1 MVADGRK
8 VAEAVSGLLKTN
20 WSTETMTALP
30 DSKMPLKDIVAS
42 QAKDSSMVKAAVAA
56 NRPSL
61 LFFVSSATGPGTG
74 RQASQT
80 LPTRAARESA
90 WMNDRFFGI
99 QPDSAQFVM
108 GSAAFQT
115 AKVDVSSLDDSKD
128 ATTLMQSVPMVVVVD
143 SKGQVLGAMTRG
155 GDVASAG
162 RRLFLLMAA
171 AIDSQPGRKPG
182 SGNIELNQLQA
193 MFGTLVTLESNID
206 INRSQDAH
214 LNRYRSYVGVPQQQ
228 QQLGA
233 FRSKMEYDSK
243 ILKEMIQKRT
253 EALKS
258 PAPSSSL

>member
-155 GDVASAG
+155 
-162 RRLFLLMAA
+162 
-171 AIDSQPGRKPG
+171 
-182 SGNIELNQLQA
+182 
-193 MFGTLVTLESNID
+193 
-206 INRSQDAH
+206 
-214 LNRYRSYVGVPQQQ
+214 
-228 QQLGA
+228 
-233 FRSKMEYDSK
+233 
-243 ILKEMIQKRT
+243 
-253 EALKS
+253 
-258 PAPSSSL
+258 